1 MFDMVLNTPLSY
13 LDICYF
19 DITIQMT
26 LEQFLAQNPSRL
38 LSNIGK
44 ITNKSF
50 IAWFLSSMF
59 LTASELLG
67 RKAFT
72 LPHIVQAVIGRGFE
86 KKS

>member
-13 LDICYF
+13 LDIYYF

-26 LEQFLAQNPSRL
+26 LEQFLAHI
-38 LSNIGK
+38 SNIGK

>member
-38 LSNIGK
+38 PSNIGK

-50 IAWFLSSMF
+50 IAWFLLSMF
-59 LTASELLG
+59 LTASELLE

-72 LPHIVQAVIGRGFE
+72 LPHIVQTVIGRGFE

>member
-13 LDICYF
+13 LDIYYF

-38 LSNIGK
+38 LSHIGK

-50 IAWFLSSMF
+50 IA
-59 LTASELLG
+59 
-67 RKAFT
+67 
-72 LPHIVQAVIGRGFE
+72 
-86 KKS
+86 